1 MVTHANIFL
10 MIVERHN
17 QKELKR
23 KAVAQRCSIKKVLLE
38 ISQNS
43 QENTCARVSFLIK
56 LHKGLACNFIK
67 KETLAQVFSCEFC
80 QISKNTFF
88 IERLCWMLLLK
99 SLWIY
104 QKVSDILKSG
114 CGSSRPCRFY
124 QKVISKSF
132 VKLTGKCLPWNPNFS
147 KLEVLVNQN
156 NVWNL
161 FNVNNKDND
170 IFIFILNFEP
180 ISHIVLEFLLLTL
193 NK

>member
-1 MVTHANIFL
+1 MHA
-10 MIVERHN
+10 
-17 QKELKR
+17 LKR
-23 KAVAQRCSIKKVLLE
+23 TKKFKKINVLVTPEAVAQSCSVKKVFLE
-38 ISQNS
+38 ISQKFTGKRLWQNFFFKKF
-43 QENTCARVSFLIK
+43 A
-56 LHKGLACNFIK
+56 GLRHATLLK
-67 KETLAQVFSCEFC
+67 KKTLAQVFSCEFC
-80 QISKNTFF
+80 KTSKNTFF

-104 QKVSDILKSG
+104 QKVSDNLKSG

-132 VKLTGKCLPWNPNFS
+132 VTLTGKPLPWNPNFS
-147 KLEVLVNQN
+147 KLEVYVNQN
-156 NVWNL
+156 HAWNL

>member
-1 MVTHANIFL
+1 MGRKSPKQIPRIFF
-10 MIVERHN
+10 H
-17 QKELKR
+17 LKFLPTKNSINNR
-23 KAVAQRCSIKKVLLE
+23 SSHQICSVW
-38 ISQNS
+38 
-43 QENTCARVSFLIK
+43 
-56 LHKGLACNFIK
+56 KGACNSIK